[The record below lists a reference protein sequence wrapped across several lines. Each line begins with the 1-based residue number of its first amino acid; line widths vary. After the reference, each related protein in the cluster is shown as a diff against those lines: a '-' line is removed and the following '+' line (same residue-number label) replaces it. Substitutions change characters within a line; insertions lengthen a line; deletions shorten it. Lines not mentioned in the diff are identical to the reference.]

1 MSVSAC
7 ACLRT
12 CLLLFMLESLRTFM
26 RACVCA
32 CVRACFLMFV
42 SVCVS
47 EGEHVCVSVPVCV
60 RILRAS

>member
-1 MSVSAC
+1 
-7 ACLRT
+7 
-12 CLLLFMLESLRTFM
+12 MLESLRTFM
-26 RACVCA
+26 PSCVCA
-32 CVRACFLMFV
+32 CVRECFLMFV